1 MVEQLT
7 SHMNEGEA
15 AEPVSLT
22 IDGVC
27 VTVPRNTAI
36 LEACRQAGQ
45 DVPTLCF
52 LKDINEIGSCRI
64 CMVEVEGSERL
75 VASCNNYVAEG
86 MVIRTNS
93 PKVRLARRE
102 NMRLLLSQHD
112 VECPTCTRSDNCH
125 FLEVAKDL
133 GVIGEPLQQIL
144 VRSPWPKDF
153 PLIRDNDKCIRCMR
167 CIQVCD
173 QMQAS
178 HIWDITNRATHTF
191 VDVAH
196 GADIHD
202 VDCTLCGQCIT
213 HCPTGALRERDDV
226 DKVYEALADPN
237 VTTIVQI
244 APSVR
249 TSWGDFW
256 QLTPEQSTIEHLVAA
271 LRPMGFDYIVN
282 TDFSADLTI
291 MEESAEL
298 LEHMRRNASGEGT
311 GYPMFTSCC
320 PGWVRFCKAHY
331 PQLVDD
337 LSTSKSPQG
346 MFGAVVKSY
355 YAERLGIDPHR
366 IFCLSIMPCLA
377 KKAEV
382 AYGNLNDAC
391 GDADMDCSLTVREVV
406 RMLRADHVDVRSLKP
421 EPFDEPLGYGSGAG
435 IIFGATGGV
444 MEAALRTSYHAV
456 TGSAPQDD
464 MFEDVRGLRGWKE
477 ATFDMAGTTVRVAVA
492 SGLEHARELCDAIV
506 AGEVSY
512 DFVEV
517 MACPGGCVGGGGQ
530 PIHEGEEL
538 AGERGEVLYGLDRH
552 ETYRNSYENPAII
565 QCYNEYFGVPLSER
579 AEELLHTDQHGW
591 LMPSEWIRQ
600 AEEAPSATP

>member
-1 MVEQLT
+1 MVTQLT
-7 SHMNEGEA
+7 SHMHEGEA
-15 AEPVSLT
+15 EAPVTLSV
-22 IDGVC
+22 DGTQ
-27 VTVPRNTAI
+27 VTVPRSATI
-36 LEACRQAGQ
+36 LEACRRAGQ

-52 LKDINEIGSCRI
+52 LKGINEIGSCRI

-86 MVIRTNS
+86 MVIHTNS
-93 PKVRLARRE
+93 PNVRLARRE
-102 NMRLLLSQHD
+102 NIRLLLSQHD

-125 FLEVAKDL
+125 LLDIATSL
-133 GVIGEPLQQIL
+133 GVIGRPQQQML
-144 VRSPWPKDF
+144 MHSPWPQDF

-173 QMQAS
+173 RMQAS
-178 HIWDITNRATHTF
+178 HVWDITNRATHTF
-191 VDVAH
+191 VDVAR

-226 DKVYEALADPN
+226 ERVYDALADPT

-256 QLTPEQSTIEHLVAA
+256 GLDGEQATIEHLVAA

-298 LEHMRRNASGEGT
+298 LVHMRRNVSGEGS

-382 AYGNLNDAC
+382 AYPNLNDAC
-391 GDADMDCSLTVREVV
+391 GDPDMDCSLTVRELV
-406 RMLRADHVDVRSLKP
+406 RMLRADHVDVSALEP

-444 MEAALRTSYHAV
+444 MEAALRTAYHAV
-456 TGSAPQDD
+456 TGEAPKSD
-464 MFEDVRGLRGWKE
+464 MFEDVRGLAGWKE
-477 ATFDMAGTTVRVAVA
+477 ATFDMAGTEMRVAVA
-492 SGLEHARELCDAIV
+492 SGLENARRLCDAIV
-506 AGEVSY
+506 AGEASY

-538 AGERGEVLYGLDRH
+538 AGARGQVLYGLDRH
-552 ETYRNSYENPAII
+552 ETYRNSYENPSIV
-565 QCYNEYFGVPLSER
+565 QCYEEYFGEPLSER
-579 AEELLHTDQHGW
+579 AEELLHMDQHGW
-591 LMPSEWIRQ
+591 LMPAEWIRQ
-600 AEEAPSATP
+600 AEEAPTAK